1 VNITL
6 HKYETIFIVDS
17 ELTEE
22 ARTPV
27 VERFTN
33 MIASNGQLEAIDEWG
48 VRRLAYPINDK
59 LEGYYVLV
67 TYSAPPD
74 FPSEL
79 ERVFKISDSILK
91 FLIIRKDD

>member
-1 VNITL
+1 MN
-6 HKYETIFIVDS
+6 KYETIFIVDS

-22 ARTPV
+22 ARAPV
-27 VERFTN
+27 IERFKN
-33 MIASNGQLEAIDEWG
+33 LIESNGQLEEIDEWG

-67 TYSAPPD
+67 TYSAPPE

-79 ERVFKISDSILK
+79 ERVFKISDNILK
-91 FLIIRKDD
+91 FLIIRKDEK

>member
-1 VNITL
+1 MN
-6 HKYETIFIVDS
+6 KYETIFIVDS

-59 LEGYYVLV
+59 SEGYYVLV

>member
-1 VNITL
+1 MN
-6 HKYETIFIVDS
+6 KYETIFIVDS

-27 VERFTN
+27 VERFKN
-33 MIASNGQLEAIDEWG
+33 MIESAGQLESVDEWG
-48 VRRLAYPINDK
+48 IRRLAYPVNDK
-59 LEGYYVLV
+59 LEGYYVLIN
-67 TYSAPPD
+67 YSAPPE

-79 ERVFKISDSILK
+79 ERVFKITDGVLK